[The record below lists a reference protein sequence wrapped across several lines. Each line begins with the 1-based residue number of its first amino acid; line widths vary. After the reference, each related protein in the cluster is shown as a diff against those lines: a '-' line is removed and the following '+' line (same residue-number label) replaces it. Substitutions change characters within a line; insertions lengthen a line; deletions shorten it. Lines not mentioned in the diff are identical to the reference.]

1 MKVANPADLTL
12 LNNAIW
18 YALSTEQ
25 SYLAEGNHLAKRFP
39 RDISPFGALKTQS
52 PSAYEA
58 LAKLL
63 NGDTVA
69 LCFDS
74 KPTLPPDWATRVGLD
89 IYQMTF
95 EGPPPAKP
103 NHVMRKLTHADV
115 PEMLALTKLTDPGPF
130 LPRTIDLGAYY
141 GIHDSGSLVALAGE
155 RLHLAGFTEVSA
167 VCTHPAFRGRGY
179 GNALMSKVISGIP
192 DRGET
197 PFLHV
202 KTDNPA
208 IALYRKLGFQ
218 IRTQLHLAVIQQTV
232 QPQTK

>member
-1 MKVANPADLTL
+1 MKVANSTDLAL
-12 LNNAIW
+12 LNNAVW

-25 SYLAEGNHLAKRFP
+25 SYLAEGNDLARRFP
-39 RDISPFGALKTQS
+39 RDTSPFGAIETQS

-63 NGDTVA
+63 NGDTIAV
-69 LCFDS
+69 CFDS
-74 KPTLPPDWATRVGLD
+74 KPTLPPDWTTRIILD
-89 IYQMTF
+89 VYQMTF
-95 EGPPPAKP
+95 EGPPPVMP
-103 NHVMRKLTHADV
+103 NRVMRKLTHADV

-130 LPRTIDLGAYY
+130 LPRTIDLGVYY
-141 GIHDSGSLVALAGE
+141 GIHESGSLVALAGE
-155 RLHLAGFTEVSA
+155 RLHLTGFTEVSA

-179 GNALMSKVISGIP
+179 GNALMSKVISGIL

-218 IRTQLHLAVIQQTV
+218 IRAQLHLAVIQQTI
-232 QPQTK
+232 QQ

>member
-18 YALSTEQ
+18 YALTTEQ
-25 SYLAEGNHLAKRFP
+25 SHLAEGNHLARRFP
-39 RDISPFGALKTQS
+39 RDISPFGAIKTQS
-52 PSAYEA
+52 PSDYEA
-58 LAKLL
+58 LANLL
-63 NGDTVA
+63 SGDTIA
-69 LCFDS
+69 LCMDS
-74 KPTLPPDWATRVGLD
+74 KPDLPPGWTTRISLD
-89 IYQMTF
+89 VYQMTF

-103 NHVMRKLTHADV
+103 SQVIRKLTHADV
-115 PEMLALTKLTDPGPF
+115 PEMLALTKLTEPGPF
-130 LPRTIDLGAYY
+130 LSRTIDLGAYY

-155 RLHLAGFTEVSA
+155 RLRLTGFTEVSA

-179 GNALMSKVISGIP
+179 GNTLMSKVISGIL

-218 IRTQLHLAVIQQTV
+218 VRAQLPLTVIQQTGLV
-232 QPQTK
+232 R

>member
-25 SYLAEGNHLAKRFP
+25 SHLAEGNHLAKRFP
-39 RDISPFGALKTQS
+39 RDVSPFGALKTQS
-52 PSAYEA
+52 PSEYEA
-58 LAKLL
+58 LGKLL
-63 NGDTVA
+63 SGDTVA
-69 LCFDS
+69 LCLDL
-74 KPTLPPDWATRVGLD
+74 KPTLPPGWTTRISLD
-89 IYQMTF
+89 VYQMTF
-95 EGPPPAKP
+95 EAAPSAKP
-103 NHVMRKLTHADV
+103 NQVMRKLTHADV

-155 RLHLAGFTEVSA
+155 RLHLTGFTEVSA
-167 VCTHPAFRGRGY
+167 VCTHPAYRGRGY
-179 GNALMSKVISGIP
+179 GNTLMSKVISGIL

-218 IRTQLHLAVIQQTV
+218 IRAQLHLAVVQQTV
-232 QPQTK
+232 QQETK

>member
-1 MKVANPADLTL
+1 MKVANPADLSL

-39 RDISPFGALKTQS
+39 RDVSPFGAIKTQS
-52 PSAYEA
+52 SSSYEA
-58 LAKLL
+58 LGKILS
-63 NGDTVA
+63 GDTVA

-74 KPTLPPDWATRVGLD
+74 KPTLPPNWTTRISLD

-103 NHVMRKLTHADV
+103 NQVMRRLTHADV
-115 PEMLALTKLTDPGPF
+115 PEMLALTRLTDPGPF

-141 GIHDSGSLVALAGE
+141 SIHDSGSLVALAGE
-155 RLHLAGFTEVSA
+155 RLHLTGFTEVSA
-167 VCTHPAFRGRGY
+167 VCTYPAFRGRGY
-179 GNALMSKVISGIP
+179 GNALMSKVISGIL

-218 IRTQLHLAVIQQTV
+218 IRAQLHLAVVQQE
-232 QPQTK
+232 TK